1 MVARERAG
9 IRRGRLARRAAVLAA
24 AAAALAILAGGVSWA
39 AETIRASPLSNTY
52 TAPSYDMA
60 AGEVPV
66 FGNDSV
72 GDIPHDVAATA
83 RGPDGR
89 FLFKSKVIGS
99 NESTP
104 VNGTQYL
111 NPGTYRF
118 FCTIHGSS
126 MSANLQVGPGN
137 PEARPRLEVAVL
149 SRRIGAVRRSDKL
162 RVRLSGGGSNAR
174 GVALVA
180 KLRARRI
187 GGERGVSIAAG
198 ESRRLTIDLSRR
210 GRQALAGRER
220 AAVTVKATVPFGAPD
235 TARRL
240 LR

>member
-9 IRRGRLARRAAVLAA
+9 TRRGRLAWRAAGLGV
-24 AAAALAILAGGVSWA
+24 AAAALATLGGGVSWA
-39 AETIRASPLSNTY
+39 AETIRASALSNTY
-52 TAPSYDMA
+52 VAPSYDMA
-60 AGEVPV
+60 AGEVPT
-66 FGNDSV
+66 FTNDSV
-72 GDIPHDVAATA
+72 GDIPHDVAGTA
-83 RGPDGR
+83 RGPDGK

-126 MSANLQVGPGN
+126 MSADLDVGPGN
-137 PEARPRLEVAVL
+137 PEPRPRLEVVVL
-149 SRRIGAVRRSDKL
+149 SRRIGAVRRSDEL
-162 RVRLSGGGSNAR
+162 RVRLSGGGSDAR

-180 KLRARRI
+180 KLGARRI
-187 GGERGVSIAAG
+187 AAERGVSIAAG
-198 ESRRLTIDLSRR
+198 ANRRLTIDLSRR

>member
-24 AAAALAILAGGVSWA
+24 AAAALAILGGGVSWA

-149 SRRIGAVRRSDKL
+149 SRRIG
-162 RVRLSGGGSNAR
+162 
-174 GVALVA
+174 
-180 KLRARRI
+180 
-187 GGERGVSIAAG
+187 GERGVSIAAG